1 VAAGDGDGVS
11 PWGAVW
17 VCSAVPVAGTPTP
30 NANDPAVTWPSS
42 LDTTRQLTV

>member
-1 VAAGDGDGVS
+1 MAAGDGDGVA
-11 PWGAVW
+11 PWEAVW

-30 NANDPAVTWPSS
+30 KANDPAVTWPSS